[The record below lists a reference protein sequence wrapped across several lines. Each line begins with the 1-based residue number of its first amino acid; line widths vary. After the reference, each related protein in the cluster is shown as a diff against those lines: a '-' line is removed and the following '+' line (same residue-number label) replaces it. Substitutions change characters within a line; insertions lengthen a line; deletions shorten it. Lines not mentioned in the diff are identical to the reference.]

1 MIHAMRPIKERE
13 EQAFAILLTAHKPDY
28 EMLFE
33 IIQEGSDALQ
43 GWFSLTFNLYFEV
56 NFGLADAA

>member
-1 MIHAMRPIKERE
+1 MIHAMRPIKGRE
-13 EQAFAILLTAHKPDY
+13 EQAFATLSTVYKPDY

-43 GWFSLTFNLYFEV
+43 GRFALPFNLYFEV
-56 NFGLADAA
+56 DFGLADAA

>member
-1 MIHAMRPIKERE
+1 MIHAMPPIWGRV
-13 EQAFAILLTAHKPDY
+13 EQAFATLSTAHKPDHG
-28 EMLFE
+28 MLFE

-56 NFGLADAA
+56 DFGLADAA